1 MKNILLLLCCFVA
14 TGFALDCTFS
24 DNCNAEDENMFKIDC
39 IKESQECTC
48 STTPD
53 VSTGNCDNFDE
64 TLEYNALTA
73 AQCKTLCV
81 GDENCV
87 FYRWTEDNT
96 WEKAG
101 RHCIIMG
108 EAQCNGADPHGCDGL
123 DICGPDPSNCDG
135 SQHCFSGAKEDK
147 CDGTNTKPPKPVDN
161 ACSFVDGFAYDKS
174 GESLH
179 WLCGEVDAYDGV
191 TTSVPTGTICT
202 AHHSCSE
209 YPDNDATPTN
219 WKLVYECKISDDGL
233 SGTWVS
239 FRTADGDKYIDDVT
253 EEVDVD
259 GQGTMV
265 KKLKEPAC
273 ATAPLNIAADNY
285 NQAGLLISCTD
296 EEITVDGNDPT
307 IFHATAPNTCLLL
320 CDFYPILSFSPGWTP
335 GDDTGLRTWLYTM
348 EDGITDPDDTTNG
361 VLNPDNI
368 KCWE

>member
-1 MKNILLLLCCFVA
+1 MKKILLLLCCFVA
-14 TGFALDCTFS
+14 AGFCQLDCSFS
-24 DNCNAEDENMFKIDC
+24 ENCNAEDGNMFEITCNKDGTPACSCTAGSGTCPDAAVIDALIYADFDAKAC
-39 IKESQECTC
+39 EDQCTA
-48 STTPD
+48 
-53 VSTGNCDNFDE
+53 N
-64 TLEYNALTA
+64 
-73 AQCKTLCV
+73 Q
-81 GDENCV
+81 CV
-87 FYRWTEDNT
+87 FYKWTQDGFYQGSV
-96 WEKAG
+96 K
-101 RHCIIMG
+101 HCYTMD
-108 EAQCNGADPHGCDGL
+108 ENECDG
-123 DICGPDPSNCDG
+123 ISGHTCDD
-135 SQHCFSGAKEDK
+135 SEHCVSGAIDDM
-147 CDGTNTKPPKPVDN
+147 CDGTNTKPPPPVEN
-161 ACSFVDGFAYDKS
+161 ACSFIDNFEYDKS

-179 WLCGEVDAYDGV
+179 WLCGDVDAYDGRA
-191 TTSVPTGTICT
+191 SVPTGTICT

>member
-108 EAQCNGADPHGCDGL
+108 EAQCNGADSHGCDGL
-123 DICGPDPSNCDG
+123 DICGPDPTNCDG

-147 CDGTNTKPPKPVDN
+147 CDGTNTKPPKPVDD

-179 WLCGEVDAYDGV
+179 WLCGEVDAYDGSPV
-191 TTSVPTGTICT
+191 ATETVCH
-202 AHHSCSE
+202 AHHSCSI
-209 YPDNDATPTN
+209 YPDTANADYQLIYKCEADSPTTGK
-219 WKLVYECKISDDGL
+219 WK
-233 SGTWVS
+233 S
-239 FRTADGDKYIDDVT
+239 FREDGDQYSGAVT
-253 EEVDVD
+253 TD
-259 GQGTMV
+259 G
-265 KKLKEPAC
+265 KLKEPAC
-273 ATAPLNIAADNY
+273 PTDALSIPVNNY
-285 NQAGLLISCTD
+285 KQPGLLISCSTENAIDVSTD
-296 EEITVDGNDPT
+296 PVKITAATDSDAPT
-307 IFHATAPNTCLLL
+307 TCLLM
-320 CDFYPILSFSPGWTP
+320 CDYYPILSFQPGWKP
-335 GDDTGLRTWLYTM
+335 DDDTGLRNWLFTM
-348 EDGITDPDDTTNG
+348 ESGLDFGGETHG
-361 VLNPDNI
+361 VLTGDMI
-368 KCWE
+368 KCWD